1 MAGPLAGV
9 RVVEMAGLGPTPFCG
24 MLLADLGAEVVRID
38 RADRVVGGHTS
49 STRHDLMNRGKRSIG
64 VDLKTA
70 EGPEVVLRLVE
81 TADALIEGFRP
92 GVMERRGLGPDV
104 CLERNPRLVYGRM
117 TGWGQ
122 EGPLAAR
129 AGHDIDYIAL
139 SGVLH
144 AIGSEERPIPPL
156 NLVGD
161 YGGGGMLLAV
171 GVLAALLHARA
182 TGEGQVID
190 AAMVDG
196 SALLAV
202 SHHGHMAEGWWE
214 DRRESNLLDGAAPFY
229 TTYETKDGKHVAVG
243 ALEPQFFAELVRL
256 LGIDPETLPAQM
268 DRERWPEMRR
278 VFAAR
283 FASRTR
289 DEWAEHFA
297 DTDACVAPVLGLSE
311 APHHPHS
318 RARGTFVELDDI
330 LQPGPAPRF
339 SVTPTSVESPPVV
352 PGADTE
358 AILGE
363 LGYEPE
369 EISMLRGSGAVA

>member
-1 MAGPLAGV
+1 MPGPIKGV

-24 MLLADLGAEVVRID
+24 MLLADLGAEVVRVD
-38 RADRVVGGHTS
+38 RADRVVGEHTS
-49 STRHDLMNRGKRSIG
+49 STRHDLMGRGKRSIG
-64 VDLKTA
+64 VDLKTEA
-70 EGPEVVLRLVE
+70 GVEVVLKLVE
-81 TADALIEGFRP
+81 TADVLIEGFRP
-92 GVMERRGLGPDV
+92 GVMERRGLGPDI
-104 CLERNPRLVYGRM
+104 CLERNPRLIYGRM

-122 EGPLAAR
+122 EGPLAPM

-144 AIGSEERPIPPL
+144 AIGTEERPVPPL

-161 YGGGGMLLAV
+161 YGGGGMLLTV
-171 GVLAALLHARA
+171 GVLAALLQARA

-202 SHHGHMAEGWWE
+202 SHHGHMAEGWWV

-256 LGIDPETLPAQM
+256 LDLDPETLPPQM
-268 DRERWPEMRR
+268 DRERWPEMQRL
-278 VFAAR
+278 FAAR

-297 DTDACVAPVLGLSE
+297 GTDACVAPVLGLTE
-311 APHHPHS
+311 APHHPHN
-318 RARGTFVELDDI
+318 RRRETFVHVEGV

-339 SVTPTSVESPPVV
+339 SVTPSEVVSGPVV
-352 PGADTE
+352 PGADTD
-358 AILGE
+358 AILVG
-363 LGYEPE
+363 LGYEPQ